1 MRNRGAGSAVAVA
14 LLLACAA
21 CTGGENAEG
30 EKQPEPLGEVPAVEV
45 LGAESAAA
53 AEVLD
58 HGGGRVVATA
68 RVGEEVFLFF
78 TQDGSC
84 GFAVVSTTEPSEVSV
99 RLTAGPDTDGERGE
113 ERYPGGPYRLT
124 STNTGEAE
132 EDRWTA
138 LLCGENAMVVEHV
151 AELRDGGIT
160 DLTGEVD
167 FVSGLPGNT
176 TVFAVAEESR
186 RDVILRSAGSGT

>member
-1 MRNRGAGSAVAVA
+1 MGPAVAVA

-21 CTGGENAEG
+21 CTGGENAGAE
-30 EKQPEPLGEVPAVEV
+30 ERSEPLEDLPAVEV
-45 LGAESAAA
+45 LGAGSAAVE
-53 AEVLD
+53 EVLAES
-58 HGGGRVVATA
+58 GGRVLATA
-68 RVGEEVFLFF
+68 RVGEEMFVFL
-78 TQDGSC
+78 TGGGSC
-84 GFAVVSTTEPSEVSV
+84 GFAVVPDAAPSEA
-99 RLTAGPDTDGERGE
+99 RLTLFSAPALGGDEE
-113 ERYPGGPYRLT
+113 ERYPEGPY
-124 STNTGEAE
+124 SFVSSGGGEAE

-160 DLTGEVD
+160 DPTGEVG

-186 RDVILRSAGSGT
+186 REAILGSTGSGT